1 MIELQNFKND
11 GFGWIC
17 VRCNR
22 ELNSGQAE
30 PGNIPRAFR
39 EGEAESKSPT
49 FANPAMARWT
59 DKTRRF
65 LSCPRC
71 GVTEDTFI
79 N

>member
-1 MIELQNFKND
+1 MIELQNFRND
-11 GFGWIC
+11 GFGWVCI
-17 VRCNR
+17 RCDR
-22 ELNSGQAE
+22 ELNSDDVD
-30 PGNIPRAFR
+30 PGHVARAFR

-49 FANPAMARWT
+49 LSNPAMARWT

-65 LSCPRC
+65 LTCPRC